1 VHGKGRIWRI
11 RMKEPPRDDG
21 LRPSEV
27 ISLPVEKLISLLSH
41 PKSQIRRASI
51 EGLLKREPQPVLL
64 TGSLKA
70 ANARGR
76 IHALWTA
83 IRLRSGMA
91 VARELLDDQLP
102 EVRGPALRVLA
113 DEVDEQEVYAQKIDL
128 LRQVDERIQRDTS
141 PVVRLH
147 ALQGLPGWGLRGYES
162 LLAEKDPFIRCTAIS
177 GCVESESTKFFNSIR
192 KSKVVAERLGALQV
206 LQRTTQQGRDG
217 RPGKRAHW
225 VLEELYLTSVPD
237 FLADPDP
244 EVRRAA
250 IQWVAEERLEGFAR
264 LLPAAASREPVTKEL
279 FEAWLAANDFLSG
292 TKRQPTDEPAGE
304 DFIAKIVKD
313 DQQPAVFRTLAMR
326 MLRPDHPALDVHR
339 LTGFLASKEPGLRRE
354 AVRTL
359 VMRPDAKSQELLR
372 GLATEENGDKGQ
384 RAAAVAGLAYSAAS
398 SDTHR
403 LLLSMLK
410 KPELRRDALR
420 SLRPVSPDSDTE
432 RSVLDWW
439 DKLKA
444 DHEEKRDLAEQVTLA
459 LKPAK
464 DSQSAKR
471 FDAIAKIAGE
481 TPKDEAA
488 WRKALDGKGD
498 PAAGER
504 LFFHTRGPRCFA
516 CHRVDGRGA
525 AIGPDLSTIGRSLSR
540 DKLIESI
547 LTPSKEIAPQF
558 VSWIILTKDG
568 KSRTGM
574 IVEEKFDST
583 IVIADAEGKLETIP
597 RLDIEDRQAAKTSIM
612 PDNLP
617 ELMTRQE
624 FRDLLAYL
632 MERK

>member
-1 VHGKGRIWRI
+1 
-11 RMKEPPRDDG
+11 
-21 LRPSEV
+21 
-27 ISLPVEKLISLLSH
+27 
-41 PKSQIRRASI
+41 
-51 EGLLKREPQPVLL
+51 
-64 TGSLKA
+64 
-70 ANARGR
+70 
-76 IHALWTA
+76 
-83 IRLRSGMA
+83 
-91 VARELLDDQLP
+91 
-102 EVRGPALRVLA
+102 
-113 DEVDEQEVYAQKIDL
+113 
-128 LRQVDERIQRDTS
+128 
-141 PVVRLH
+141 VVRLH
-147 ALQGLPGWGLRGYES
+147 ALQGLPGWGLSGYES

-177 GCVESESTKFFNSIR
+177 GLVESESTKFFNSIR
-192 KSKVVAERLGALQV
+192 KSNAVAERLGALQV

-225 VLEELYLTSVPD
+225 VLVELYLTSVPD

-264 LLPAAASREPVTKEL
+264 LLPAAASREPVTKDL
-279 FEAWLAANDFLSG
+279 FEAWLAANDLLSG
-292 TKRQPTDEPAGE
+292 KKRFATDEPSGE
-304 DFIAKIVKD
+304 DFIAKILQD
-313 DQQPAVFRTLAMR
+313 DKQPVTFRTLAMR
-326 MLRPDHPALDVHR
+326 MLRPDHPALDANR
-339 LTGFLASKEPGLRRE
+339 LSNFLASKEAGLRRE

-359 VMRPDAKSQELLR
+359 VLRPDAKSQELLTR
-372 GLATEENGDKGQ
+372 LATDENADRGQ
-384 RAAAVAGLAYSAAS
+384 RAAAVAGLSHSAAS
-398 SDTHR
+398 SRVTQR
-403 LLLSMLK
+403 LLFSMLE

-420 SLRPVSPDSDTE
+420 SLRPVSPGSDTE
-432 RSVLDWW
+432 RRILDWW

-444 DHEEKRDLAEQVTLA
+444 DGDEKTELAEQVALA
-459 LKPAK
+459 LKPVKNPDDAK
-464 DSQSAKR
+464 EL
-471 FDAIAKIAGE
+471 DAIANIAAE
-481 TPKDEAA
+481 KPKDEAA

-504 LFFHTRGPRCFA
+504 LFFHARGPRCFA

-617 ELMTRQE
+617 ALMTRQE

-632 MERK
+632 VERK

>member
-1 VHGKGRIWRI
+1 
-11 RMKEPPRDDG
+11 
-21 LRPSEV
+21 
-27 ISLPVEKLISLLSH
+27 
-41 PKSQIRRASI
+41 
-51 EGLLKREPQPVLL
+51 
-64 TGSLKA
+64 
-70 ANARGR
+70 
-76 IHALWTA
+76 
-83 IRLRSGMA
+83 
-91 VARELLDDQLP
+91 
-102 EVRGPALRVLA
+102 
-113 DEVDEQEVYAQKIDL
+113 
-128 LRQVDERIQRDTS
+128 
-141 PVVRLH
+141 
-147 ALQGLPGWGLRGYES
+147 
-162 LLAEKDPFIRCTAIS
+162 
-177 GCVESESTKFFNSIR
+177 
-192 KSKVVAERLGALQV
+192 
-206 LQRTTQQGRDG
+206 
-217 RPGKRAHW
+217 
-225 VLEELYLTSVPD
+225 LTSIPH
-237 FLADPDP
+237 FLQDPDP
-244 EVRRAA
+244 SIRRAA
-250 IQWVAEERLEGFAR
+250 IQWVAEERLHEYAK

-372 GLATEENGDKGQ
+372 GLAIEENGNKSQ
-384 RAAAVAGLAYSAAS
+384 RAAAVTGLAYSAAS
-398 SDTHR
+398 SHDTQR
-403 LLLSMLK
+403 LLLSMLE
-410 KPELRRDALR
+410 KPELRRDVLR
-420 SLRPVSPDSDTE
+420 SLRPVSPGSDTE
-432 RSVLDWW
+432 RSILDWW

-444 DHEEKRDLAEQVTLA
+444 TDEEKGELAEQVTLA
-459 LKPAK
+459 LKPVK
-464 DSQSAKR
+464 DSAPPKR
-471 FDAIAKIAGE
+471 LDAIAKLAGDK
-481 TPKDEAA
+481 PKDEQA
-488 WRKALDGKGD
+488 WRKALDGRGN

-504 LFFHTRGPRCFA
+504 LFFHARGPRCFA

-525 AIGPDLSTIGRSLSR
+525 AIGPDLSTIGRSLDR

-558 VSWIILTKDG
+558 VSWIIITKDG

-617 ELMTRQE
+617 ALMTKQE

>member
-1 VHGKGRIWRI
+1 
-11 RMKEPPRDDG
+11 
-21 LRPSEV
+21 
-27 ISLPVEKLISLLSH
+27 
-41 PKSQIRRASI
+41 
-51 EGLLKREPQPVLL
+51 
-64 TGSLKA
+64 
-70 ANARGR
+70 
-76 IHALWTA
+76 
-83 IRLRSGMA
+83 MA

-128 LRQVDERIQRDTS
+128 LRQVLERFQRDTS

-162 LLAEKDPFIRCTAIS
+162 LLAEKDPFIRCTAIN
-177 GCVESESTKFFNSIR
+177 GFVESGSTKFFNSIR
-192 KSKVVAERLGALQV
+192 KSNVVAERLGALLV
-206 LQRTTQQGRDG
+206 LERETQQGRDG

-304 DFIAKIVKD
+304 DFIAKILKD
-313 DQQPAVFRTLAMR
+313 DKQPVVFRTLAMR
-326 MLRPDHPALDVHR
+326 MLRPDHPAVDANR
-339 LTGFLASKEPGLRRE
+339 LSGFLASKEAGLRRE

-359 VMRPDAKSQELLR
+359 VLRTDAKSQELLR
-372 GLATEENGDKGQ
+372 RLATEENTDKVQ
-384 RAAAVAGLAYSAAS
+384 RAAAVAGLAHSAAS
-398 SDTHR
+398 SRPTQR
-403 LLLSMLK
+403 LLLSMLD
-410 KPELRRDALR
+410 KPELRREALR
-420 SLRPVSPDSDTE
+420 SLRPVAPGSEAE
-432 RSVLDWW
+432 RVILNWW
-439 DKLKA
+439 EKLKA
-444 DHEEKRDLAEQVTLA
+444 DGEEKRELAEQVVQA

-464 DSQSAKR
+464 DSDDEKR
-471 FDAIAKIAGE
+471 FDAIAKFAGE
-481 TPKDEAA
+481 KPKDEAA

-504 LFFHTRGPRCFA
+504 LFFHPRGPRCFA
-516 CHRVDGRGA
+516 CHRIDGRGS

-558 VSWIILTKDG
+558 VSWIIVTKDG

-583 IVIADAEGKLETIP
+583 IVIADTEGKLETIN
-597 RLDIEDRQAAKTSIM
+597 RLDIEDRQAANTSIM

-617 ELMTRQE
+617 ALMTRQE

-632 MERK
+632 NERK